1 MNISVET
8 MLNPNS
14 CKNFEYMKTVNQTDF
29 MKFWMNLL
37 LCWFFV
43 RMLIKHFLIFS
54 KKKNFVMFLKFCD
67 FCHCCSNATLIVLY

>member
-8 MLNPNS
+8 MLNPKS

-43 RMLIKHFLIFS
+43 RMVIKNLLIF
-54 KKKNFVMFLKFCD
+54 FFF
-67 FCHCCSNATLIVLY
+67 

>member
-43 RMLIKHFLIFS
+43 RMLIKHLLIF
-54 KKKNFVMFLKFCD
+54 FFF
-67 FCHCCSNATLIVLY
+67 

>member
-43 RMLIKHFLIFS
+43 RMLIKHLLIFFFF
-54 KKKNFVMFLKFCD
+54 KKLCNVFEVV
-67 FCHCCSNATLIVLY
+67 IVAQMHH

>member
-1 MNISVET
+1 MNISIET

-14 CKNFEYMKTVNQTDF
+14 CKSFEYMKSVNQTDF

-43 RMLIKHFLIFS
+43 RMLIKHLL
-54 KKKNFVMFLKFCD
+54 NFFFLKLCD
-67 FCHCCSNATLIVLY
+67 VSEVVIVAQMHH